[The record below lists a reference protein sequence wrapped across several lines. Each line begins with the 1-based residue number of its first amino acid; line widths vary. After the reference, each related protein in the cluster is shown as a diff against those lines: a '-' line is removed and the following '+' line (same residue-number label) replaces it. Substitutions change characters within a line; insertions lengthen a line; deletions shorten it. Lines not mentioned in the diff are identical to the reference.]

1 MTLIAEDV
9 LVLLLD
15 DEKGTV
21 PSSVS
26 LQPLLGG
33 ALLIEL
39 ALAEQ
44 VRVVKNGPWRSAKVH
59 LTDVPGPGDPVL
71 AEAWRT
77 VGAKPRTAQD
87 LVNRLG
93 RGRKAVLAERLA
105 QRGILQRR
113 DERRLGM
120 FPRTRWPSADPR
132 REEDVRRTL
141 TAALVEGQE
150 PDPRTAALVALLHAV
165 GRAHKSV
172 PHEGMS
178 GSAVRARAKEI
189 SEGAWAAKAV
199 KDAITA
205 AQAAVIEAR
214 AASTAAASSG

>member
-1 MTLIAEDV
+1 M
-9 LVLLLD
+9 
-15 DEKGTV
+15 
-21 PSSVS
+21 
-26 LQPLLGG
+26 
-33 ALLIEL
+33 
-39 ALAEQ
+39 
-44 VRVVKNGPWRSAKVH
+44 
-59 LTDVPGPGDPVL
+59 L

-105 QRGILQRR
+105 QRGLVERR

-141 TAALVEGQE
+141 TAALVEGQA
-150 PDPRTAALVALLHAV
+150 PTPVRRPSSRCCTRSTTPT
-165 GRAHKSV
+165 RASRD
-172 PHEGMS
+172 EGMS

-205 AQAAVIEAR
+205 AQAAVIAAS
-214 AASTAAASSG
+214 AASTAAATSG